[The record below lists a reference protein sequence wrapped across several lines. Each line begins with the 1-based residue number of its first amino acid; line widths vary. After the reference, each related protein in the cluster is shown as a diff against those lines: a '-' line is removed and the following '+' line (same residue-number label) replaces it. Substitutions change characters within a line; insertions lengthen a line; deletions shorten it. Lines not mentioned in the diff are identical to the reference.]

1 MKLLKLGTYGG
12 KRSLGMKL
20 LILFQEIYFFVAY
33 ETKFY
38 LRQDLCTFLNKK
50 FPNVPK
56 IWLKWK
62 HIGIGLINF

>member
-56 IWLKWK
+56 I
-62 HIGIGLINF
+62 